1 LIDVVHPLQHVHP
14 GIPALVIIDGV
25 DGSVI
30 DADGRSSVSAARGKM
45 SKLAEGKWAVPAA
58 VN

>member
-1 LIDVVHPLQHVHP
+1 
-14 GIPALVIIDGV
+14 VIIDGV
-25 DGSVI
+25 DGSVV